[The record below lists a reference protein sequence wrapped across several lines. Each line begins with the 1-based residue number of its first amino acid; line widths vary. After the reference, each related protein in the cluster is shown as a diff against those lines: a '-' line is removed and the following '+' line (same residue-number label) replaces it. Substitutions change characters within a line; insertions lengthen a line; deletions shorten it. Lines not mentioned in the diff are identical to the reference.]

1 MIALSIL
8 GALWVLWI
16 FYLAVMSLFR
26 AHANKTLS
34 LPAKV
39 LGYPVLIVGVVLDAA
54 VNLTILTV
62 VFFER
67 PYEWLVTKRLTRH
80 IQNGA
85 GWRYRVASWV
95 CSHLLNPFD
104 PDQRGHC
111 R

>member
-1 MIALSIL
+1 MTIAYIL
-8 GALWVLWI
+8 LAVYLLWL

-26 AHANKTLS
+26 ARANGTLS

-39 LGYPVLIVGVVLDAA
+39 LGYPILIVGVLLDAL
-54 VNLTILTV
+54 VNLTVLTI
-62 VFFER
+62 VFAER

-80 IQNGA
+80 GKYGG
-85 GWRYRVASWV
+85 GWRRTVANWI